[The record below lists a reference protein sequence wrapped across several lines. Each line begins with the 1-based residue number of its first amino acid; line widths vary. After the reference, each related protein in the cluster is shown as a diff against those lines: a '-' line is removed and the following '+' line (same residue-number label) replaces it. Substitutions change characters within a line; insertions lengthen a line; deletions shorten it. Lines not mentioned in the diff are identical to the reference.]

1 MGAELQK
8 RLSQSAPK
16 EESSKKIE
24 SVSDGNKRVAVMD
37 TEQKDLEKI
46 MSLQYTINF
55 DVVFACDYTHR
66 TATLSAIDLMK
77 QEIEDQYARKKVSDL
92 EITKSEEAAEGQQ
105 KSVFV
110 EMRRQ
115 KLLEDV
121 WNKQHPIE
129 GKYSTLM
136 DEKSSYWLECAEN
149 HLSNSDPKSALVA
162 LEKYSYY
169 LPNQSRVYILK
180 SVAFQQLKD
189 LRMAT
194 ISIKMAQELGLTPEE
209 QKKLELRLAQIE
221 FKQAE
226 KLNSNGD
233 YSKAIHRYK
242 LASEIIHNF

>member
-1 MGAELQK
+1 MYFSEL
-8 RLSQSAPK
+8 
-16 EESSKKIE
+16 
-24 SVSDGNKRVAVMD
+24 
-37 TEQKDLEKI
+37 
-46 MSLQYTINF
+46 
-55 DVVFACDYTHR
+55 
-66 TATLSAIDLMK
+66 
-77 QEIEDQYARKKVSDL
+77 
-92 EITKSEEAAEGQQ
+92 
-105 KSVFV
+105 
-110 EMRRQ
+110 RRQ

-129 GKYSTLM
+129 GKYSTMM

-242 LASEIIHNF
+242 LASEIIHNFQDSLVKIIKGGTEFIVLKI